1 MSNVASEYPSTIP
14 VTFHVRNAGSMQ
26 IDTIV
31 GLCVALSFGALAYL
45 DHKEESARKV
55 GIELPQLWRWIGIV
69 TVAII
74 AVILVGMSAYLF
86 AHVPIVLWEI
96 TAGLMLGSFGLR
108 LLFRIV

>member
-1 MSNVASEYPSTIP
+1 
-14 VTFHVRNAGSMQ
+14 MQ
-26 IDTIV
+26 IDTFV

-45 DHKEESARKV
+45 DHKEESARKA
-55 GIELPQLWRWIGIV
+55 GIELPQLWLWIGIV
-69 TVAII
+69 TVAFT

-96 TAGLMLGSFGLR
+96 TAGIMLGSFGLR